1 VKNEIFLMESNN
13 LSLAKPRIIIDIE
26 LLFDF
31 WSLLFCAARQVIS
44 NNYHGVTLSNKDYAH
59 IVNKPIGEAVKN
71 LQVAHGLSDEH
82 A

>member
-13 LSLAKPRIIIDIE
+13 LSLAKPRIIIDID
-26 LLFDF
+26 LVFDF

-71 LQVAHGLSDEH
+71 LQVAHGLSDED

>member
-1 VKNEIFLMESNN
+1 MESSK
-13 LSLAKPRIIIDIE
+13 LPFAQHRIIIDLE
-26 LLFDF
+26 LVFDF

-59 IVNKPIGEAVKN
+59 IVNKPISAAVKS
-71 LQVAHGLSDEH
+71 LQVTHGLSDEH

>member
-26 LLFDF
+26 LVFDF

-44 NNYHGVTLSNKDYAH
+44 NKYHGVTLSNKDYAH

-71 LQVAHGLSDEH
+71 LQVAHGLNDEH

>member
-1 VKNEIFLMESNN
+1 MESNN

-26 LLFDF
+26 LVFDF